1 MSHLPSYNVESV
13 RRSFPIAQHFT
24 YLNHASISPIPHPA
38 HEVMVQVAHRLA
50 DDPMSFYAPGGD
62 DMFVMFSTEM
72 AQLIHA
78 EQWDD
83 VVGVPSTSTA
93 LNMVAQSIQW
103 QAGDNVVLCNV
114 EFPSNVYPW
123 MALQREGVEIRLA
136 ESATWGASLDEI
148 AAQVTNR
155 TRLIA
160 VSAVQFL
167 SGHRAD
173 LATIGAF
180 CRERGILFAVD
191 AIQAAGHIP
200 LDVQAMQI
208 DILAAGGQKSLM
220 GPPGQG
226 FLYVRRA
233 ICDEMQFGPI
243 GPVSVEGWEHWLKY
257 DVTPRA
263 GAFRFMMGTVNI
275 PGMFGLVESVRFLRQ
290 LGLENIDAWTKHLT
304 QIALEDLTARGY
316 AVITPTDP
324 AHQGPI
330 LTFGVGNPG
339 NPAKADAHATA
350 LHQYF
355 SQHNVRLTKHL
366 DATGMPYL
374 RLSMH
379 CYNTENEVLQVGRL
393 LGEYRR

>member
-1 MSHLPSYNVESV
+1 MSHLPAYDLESV
-13 RRSFPIAQHFT
+13 RRSFPIAQRLT

-38 HEVMVQVAHRLA
+38 QQVMIKVAERLA
-50 DDPMSFYAPGGD
+50 EDPMSFYAPGGE

-93 LNMVAQSIQW
+93 LNMVAQSINW
-103 QAGDNVVLCNV
+103 QSGDNIVLCNV

-123 MALQREGVEIRLA
+123 MAMQRAGVEIRKA
-136 ESATWGASLDEI
+136 ESPAWGASLDEL
-148 AAQVTNR
+148 AAQVDNH

-173 LATIGAF
+173 LAAIGAF

-191 AIQAAGHIP
+191 AIQAAGHLP
-200 LDVQAMQI
+200 LDVQAMHI

-233 ICDEMQFGPI
+233 ICQEMHFGPI

-257 DVTPRA
+257 EVTPRE

-304 QIALEDLTARGY
+304 QIAMEDLTARGY
-316 AVITPTDP
+316 TVITPSDP

-330 LTFGVGNPG
+330 LSFSVGG

-350 LHQYF
+350 LHGYL
-355 SQHNVRLTKHL
+355 SENNVRLTKHL
-366 DATGMPYL
+366 DAAGVPYL

-379 CYNTENEVLQVGRL
+379 CYNTENEVLHVGRL